1 MGLVS
6 RGLQSGLQ
14 HSAAHREMFF
24 VATQWGRRSE
34 GGAGGIVG
42 DSSPLNSKT
51 RVRAPPDE

>member
-34 GGAGGIVG
+34 GGAGGDRG
-42 DSSPLNSKT
+42 
-51 RVRAPPDE
+51 